1 MLEATDEVEVSEEL
15 YDIELNKKARL
26 LIKNFVIHKVFWKI
40 REDKSKEPS
49 FKLREIEN
57 DVNGLSEHVVELLG
71 GLFRTTS
78 LASGC
83 FQSDHQPDGGNPPI
97 EPSFFQAQL
106 NTKFI
111 DNNLNGFLELTRRA
125 TRDFSKNH
133 WGKAGSAKPGYLLF
147 YTYQFN
153 EETFLA
159 VVMLHETTGMVLD
172 DDLVLNSVD
181 PLDLNKLHLAVRINL
196 TSWKD
201 PNRLSPKYLRFKL
214 GKGAGDMRQFFISF
228 IGCDEYINNR
238 SDTVALK
245 TAIETFCNEMQ
256 YDHER
261 KNNVLQD
268 AVDYIKLNTNQDG
281 QIPLE
286 GLSNRLFPDNPAE
299 FRVHAQ
305 DNHNLSDKVGIDK
318 NSLSKFTSFNGRSK
332 IISIRFVRSAL
343 GNEVKFDSI
352 KKTLQINE
360 IPRDLLEMLMED
372 EQLD

>member
-1 MLEATDEVEVSEEL
+1 MLEAADQVEVIEEPEDL
-15 YDIELNKKARL
+15 RLDVKARL
-26 LIKNFVIHKVFWKI
+26 LIKNFVIHKVFWKQ
-40 REDKSKEPS
+40 REDKTKEPS
-49 FKLREIEN
+49 FKLRNVEN

-83 FQSDHQPDGGNPPI
+83 FQSDHQPDDENPPI
-97 EPSFFQAQL
+97 EPSFFETQL
-106 NTKFI
+106 DIRFI
-111 DNNLNGFLELTRRA
+111 DNTLTDFLQLTRRA
-125 TRDFSKNH
+125 TRNFAKHH

-147 YTYQFN
+147 YSYQYN
-153 EETFLA
+153 KETFLA

-172 DDLVLNSVD
+172 DDLVLSSVD

-201 PNRLSPKYLRFKL
+201 PERLSPKYLRFKL

-245 TAIETFCNEMQ
+245 TAIETFCNEME
-256 YDHER
+256 YDAER
-261 KNNVLQD
+261 KNNALQD
-268 AVDYIKLNTNQDG
+268 AVEYIKRNTNQDG
-281 QIPLE
+281 QIQLE

-299 FRVHAQ
+299 FRTHAQ
-305 DNHNLSDKVGIDK
+305 ENHNLSEKIGIDK
-318 NSLSKFTSFNGRSK
+318 RSLSKFTSFNGASK

-343 GNEVKFDSI
+343 GNEVKFDRI

-372 EQLD
+372 GQLD